1 MGAAQRN
8 PSIDYASLKPF
19 CKTAWG
25 FMNDYQKLAKAV
37 RTACLEAALRAYEEA
52 GISGLCHEGRW
63 EYAVQAIQ
71 GVDLGALVKQAGS
84 PNRNA

>member
-1 MGAAQRN
+1 
-8 PSIDYASLKPF
+8 
-19 CKTAWG
+19 
-25 FMNDYQKLAKAV
+25 MNDRHRLAEAV

-71 GVDLGALVKQAGS
+71 GIDLVALLKQDNGS
-84 PNRNA
+84 PDRDA